1 MSSGSFIAQN
11 LKKVRERL
19 DKACRAAGRAPET
32 VTLLAVGKTFPPA
45 ALIQALA
52 AGQHDFG
59 ENYLQEALPKIVALC
74 EAWPREH
81 VTWHFIGPVQ
91 SNKCGDIARHF
102 DWLHTVDRIKIAQR
116 LSQLRPPQL
125 SPLNVCVQ
133 VNISGEAS
141 KSGVAP
147 DQAAPL
153 CRAVAAL
160 PRLRLRGLMAIPAP
174 LDTPL
179 PSIRAFGAT
188 RDDRAGY
195 SGQAEDAAR
204 EPYRQLR
211 ALFEHLRSGGLEL
224 DTLSAGMS
232 DDLEAAIAEGSTMV
246 RIGTAIFGKRQP

>member
-1 MSSGSFIAQN
+1 MFSGSFIAQN

-19 DKACRAAGRAPET
+19 DKACRAAGRAPQS
-32 VTLLAVGKTFPPA
+32 VTLIAVGKTFSSE
-45 ALIQALA
+45 ALAQALA
-52 AGQHDFG
+52 AGQRDFG
-59 ENYLQEALPKIVALC
+59 ENYLQEALPKILGL
-74 EAWPREH
+74 EETLPREEP
-81 VTWHFIGPVQ
+81 VWHFIGPVQ
-91 SNKCGDIARHF
+91 GNKCGDIARHF
-102 DWLHTVDRIKIAQR
+102 DWVHTVDREKIARR
-116 LSQLRPPQL
+116 LSEQRPPEL
-125 SPLNVCVQ
+125 PALEVCVQ

-141 KSGVAP
+141 KSGVVP
-147 DQAAPL
+147 EQAATL
-153 CRAVAAL
+153 CHQIATL

-174 LDTPL
+174 LDMPL

-211 ALFEHLRSGGLEL
+211 ALFERLRSGGLEL